1 MNIDITELMKT
12 GLFELH
18 YMRQGDS
25 EEWSVIP
32 AQTAPG
38 GTIYIGDYPLDSKE
52 AGDWAE
58 NMKVDDDWELSTE
71 DNHDPWYTTE
81 DIVPFTWKD
90 DIPWDKIPYEYDWV
104 AMDEDG
110 RWFGFQYPP
119 EIITDEQEW
128 GEDSGEFE
136 SMRHIDMPTPPHWTE
151 SLVRRPQ

>member
-25 EEWSVIP
+25 EEWSIIP

-38 GTIYIGDYPLDSKE
+38 GTVYTFDLVSKDFE
-52 AGDWAE
+52 KW
-58 NMKVDDDWELSTE
+58 DDWEF
-71 DNHDPWYTTE
+71 
-81 DIVPFTWKD
+81 DILDGHWTD

-136 SMRHIDMPTPPHWTE
+136 KLKDSDMPTPPHWTE

>member
-25 EEWSVIP
+25 EEWSIIP
-32 AQTAPG
+32 AQTSGFKLFG
-38 GTIYIGDYPLDSKE
+38 GTFDASDFKIGDYPQDAE
-52 AGDWAE
+52 EWAK
-58 NMKVDDDWELSTE
+58 NMEVDDKWFTDIYNPTESLDGSWE
-71 DNHDPWYTTE
+71 
-81 DIVPFTWKD
+81 D

-136 SMRHIDMPTPPHWTE
+136 KLKDSDMPTPPHWTE